1 MKKRIGALL
10 LTLCMAVSPMLH
22 TASASGDGVFIWD
35 EQHNTV
41 CDCEI
46 TEDASGDN
54 WSYDAATQT
63 LTLDNFHGSN
73 INAFCARIVLIGENT
88 LQEVA
93 DPDGI
98 GTKLSWSTGLTKD
111 RLGTME
117 GTGSLTIIGGMNYSP
132 AFDPVL
138 NDGLKITGG
147 QTRGDTFPLTVK
159 NGTFATTDGAKAR
172 YVRIAPIEETTS
184 SITGS
189 FADVPFSAWYYEAV
203 KYVHKPANN
212 SVEYSLMDGSTATTF
227 SPDVAADRATIV
239 TALYRKSGDGYEVGN
254 NPNQKLPYS
263 DISREILPAVWWAK
277 ENNITDGYGDGR
289 FGPNDP
295 VTREQFAVFL
305 YRYAQEKYDRTHD
318 GEKYDLSVRADLSG
332 YTDSGKISSWAK
344 DAMSWANAMGYI
356 TGVTDSTLN
365 PSANVTRAE
374 VAMILMRAMV
384 L

>member
-10 LTLCMAVSPMLH
+10 LTLCMVVSPMLY

-35 EQHNTV
+35 EKHNLV

-46 TEDASGDN
+46 NEDASGDN

-63 LTLDNFHGSN
+63 LTLDNFHGSS
-73 INAFCARIVLIGENT
+73 INVFCARIVLIGENT

-98 GTKLSWSTGLTKD
+98 GTKLLWSTWLTKD
-111 RLGTME
+111 GLGTLE
-117 GTGSLTIIGGMNYSP
+117 GTGSLTIIGGMNYSS
-132 AFDPVL
+132 ASDLVL

-147 QTRGDTFPLTVK
+147 QTRGDTLPLTVK
-159 NGTFATTDGAKAR
+159 DGTLATTDGAKAR
-172 YVRIAPIEETTS
+172 YVRIAP
-184 SITGS
+184 
-189 FADVPFSAWYYEAV
+189 
-203 KYVHKPANN
+203 
-212 SVEYSLMDGSTATTF
+212 
-227 SPDVAADRATIV
+227 DRATIV

-254 NPNQKLPYS
+254 NPNQKLPYT

-277 ENNITDGYGDGR
+277 DNNITDGYGDGR

-305 YRYAQEKYDRTHD
+305 YRYAQEKCSRTHD
-318 GEKYDLSVRADLSG
+318 EEKYNLSTRADLSG
-332 YTDSGKISSWAK
+332 YTDSGKISNWAK
-344 DAMSWANAMGYI
+344 EAMSWANAMGYI
-356 TGVTDSTLN
+356 TGVTDTTLN

-374 VAMILMRAMV
+374 VATILMRAMV